1 MAMEMFNP
9 PHPGEIVR
17 EDCMVP
23 SGLSVTEAAVQ
34 LGVSRQTVSELINGR
49 NGISADMALR
59 LEKAG
64 WGDALSWLRNQAS
77 YDLWQAR
84 NREEAPAPRVRFKVR
99 LKAHRKATQPKS
111 SIAKTA
117 QKPKTM
123 AERKAAARKAALKKA
138 RAGAGKR
145 AIRAK
150 RRA

>member
-84 NREEAPAPRVRFKVR
+84 NRGSPRPKGTVQGQAQGPPQGHPAEILNRQNRP
-99 LKAHRKATQPKS
+99 KA
-111 SIAKTA
+111 
-117 QKPKTM
+117 
-123 AERKAAARKAALKKA
+123 
-138 RAGAGKR
+138 
-145 AIRAK
+145 
-150 RRA
+150 